1 MSDLTKKTLLAVEL
15 QKIGVSQDGVYQLLA
30 NYPEEVIEAQLR
42 YLPHRRAKRPEAFIV
57 EAIRNNYS
65 APKEMYHAHP
75 QVKPK
80 NSSLDQSAEP
90 ASRPLDAGPSGHGA
104 AGLAPGHPPDGGLG
118 QVGTFDPLDLP
129 DLDTSDW

>member
-1 MSDLTKKTLLAVEL
+1 MSELTKKTLLAVEL

-42 YLPHRRAKRPEAFIV
+42 YLPMRRAKRPEAFIV

-80 NSSLDQSAEP
+80 NGPMDQSAEP
-90 ASRPLDAGPSGHGA
+90 AARPLDAGPSGHGA
-104 AGLAPGHPPDGGLG
+104 AGLAPSRPADGGLG

-129 DLDTSDW
+129 DLDASDW